1 MAFEFIDALT
11 IPGNPAKPN
20 DDAFAQIENAA
31 VVFDGAT
38 GLGDPLMPGESDA
51 AWLAKFGAR
60 RLMAH
65 AAHRR
70 PKDAMRATLADAEN
84 SFKGL
89 RRRAPVANYEMPF
102 ASMMFVARNEEGLE
116 ALWYGDCGALVKRG
130 DESVEIVGEAFEKR
144 AMEASRVKMLAD
156 ARGLAPAAGINRPE
170 YLEALRKAR
179 NRVNTDKGN
188 WLFGPDARAADH
200 VAQAQIAAPAGTYVL
215 LASDGFLLLAG
226 DYGLYSPDALVQA
239 ALSKGLEA
247 LGEELRAI
255 EETDPEGRRF
265 PRFKKSDDATAL
277 LLRVT
282 SRA

>member
-1 MAFEFIDALT
+1 MGFEFIDVLT
-11 IPGNPAKPN
+11 LPGNPAKPN
-20 DDAFAQIENAA
+20 DDAFAHVGDAA

-38 GLGDPLMPGESDA
+38 GLGESLMPGESDA

-65 AAHRR
+65 AARRR
-70 PKDAMRATLADAEN
+70 PKDALRAALADAEN

-89 RRRAPVANYEMPF
+89 RRRPPVATYENPF
-102 ASMMFVARNEEGLE
+102 ASMMFVVHNRQGFD
-116 ALWYGDCGALVKRG
+116 ALWYGDCGALVKREG
-130 DESVEIVGEAFEKR
+130 EAVHVIGEAFEKR
-144 AMEASRVKMLAD
+144 ALEASRVKMLAD
-156 ARGLAPAAGINRPE
+156 AKGLTPAAGINRPE

-179 NRVNTDKGN
+179 NRVNSQHGG

-200 VAQAQIAAPAGTYVL
+200 VSSAQIAAPAGTIVL

-226 DYGLYSPDALVQA
+226 DYARYDADSLMQA
-239 ALSKGLEA
+239 ALSKGLAA
-247 LGEELRAI
+247 LGDELRAI
-255 EETDPEGRRF
+255 EDSDPDGLRY

-282 SRA
+282 